1 MYRRLR
7 DILMR
12 TAPMSEEMVTGIDC
26 DIVERVDV
34 TVFLLFFLV
43 CLDMGLCYMKLLQ
56 FDAAEEAFS
65 QSLKILTTIFPQ
77 GNDDISTS
85 ETDHQ

>member
-1 MYRRLR
+1 M
-7 DILMR
+7 
-12 TAPMSEEMVTGIDC
+12 
-26 DIVERVDV
+26 
-34 TVFLLFFLV
+34 FLLFFLV

-56 FDAAEEAFS
+56 FDAAEEALS

-77 GNDDISTS
+77 GNDYISTS